1 MANRTL
7 DAAQRS
13 LADQLLLA
21 LREQLKALSGG
32 DPELLFAF
40 RRKMAKELS
49 YDERRR
55 ASSSTRSSVLDRF
68 VESAGD
74 TPENT
79 RLICQSCDTETQASR
94 GYQ

>member
-40 RRKMAKELS
+40 LPKELS

-79 RLICQSCDTETQASR
+79 RLICQSCDTKTQASR

>member
-40 RRKMAKELS
+40 RRKMAKALS